1 MSVRLYVQF
10 LLQNMKGGV
19 FQSGTII
26 TKNNK
31 RIVQKVSDNSVLEP
45 QSQKVKLLQS
55 QKVAWRCDIR

>member
-10 LLQNMKGGV
+10 LLQNMNGGV

-26 TKNNK
+26 TKNK

-45 QSQKVKLLQS
+45 QSQKVKLL
-55 QKVAWRCDIR
+55 

>member
-26 TKNNK
+26 TKNK

>member
-26 TKNNK
+26 TKNK
-31 RIVQKVSDNSVLEP
+31 RIAQKVSDNSVLEP
-45 QSQKVKLLQS
+45 QSQKVKLL
-55 QKVAWRCDIR
+55 